1 MVPTPPAA
9 ARALLI
15 PVLVGLLA
23 ALGPRPAAAQTPA
36 RGDGMF
42 ITVPNP
48 ITQDAVKQIQM
59 KVTLAFER
67 QERDIKTIVFDFNPK
82 GLPVE
87 TSDFYQC
94 QALADYIA
102 DLWLGRV
109 KLRDVSPKI
118 NTIAFVH
125 GEVSKHTVLP
135 VLACAELV
143 MAPESKIGDVLRG
156 HEGRLPPAV
165 ESAYKDVAR
174 KSRWGDLVLR
184 MLHPDLPIHKVQ
196 LAGGGTA
203 FWSDATLKA
212 KKEQGERFTQAA
224 ETPAWLDRGNS
235 AFEAAQAV
243 AAQLAKSV
251 PADRAALA
259 DALPLPRHSLREDW
273 LAGRTP
279 VAWRIDVNG
288 LDAGRLES
296 LKRRIKEAVR
306 HGANLIILQLS
317 AEGGGDTAIIGD
329 AARELAK
336 LTNPSSPNPVTTVA
350 YVPKG
355 RSLGAATFLALGCTE
370 IVMAD
375 SAVLGDFD
383 YLKSQNAEALALK
396 RDALVQLARDQ
407 GYPPLLFQA
416 TLDKGLVLYRARPV
430 RGGAFQLITA
440 ADKQADEDRPQAK
453 RSWDLKGRLQKN
465 PGELLK
471 IDAELAREW
480 GVALKAPVESVKDL
494 YELYK
499 ARYGMDPE
507 RVRVSGDSWQ
517 DRVAEF
523 FREPVVMFFLIMIGI
538 AGLILE
544 FKMPGLGLPGVV
556 AGVCFVLFFWAH
568 SFQTEFMMLAVLLFV
583 LGLILIGLEVF
594 VMPGFGVTGISG
606 VVLLVTS
613 LVLVTLEKMPETST
627 DWNELGKNL
636 AMFVSALL
644 LAILFAFTLAWYLPH
659 IPYANRLI
667 LPPPAEEAELDRDS
681 AGGGPPQA
689 PAALLGA
696 IGEAATPLRPAGKA
710 RFGDDY
716 LDVISEGDYINPGAR
731 IQVIE
736 IEGNRIVVKEV

>member
-1 MVPTPPAA
+1 
-9 ARALLI
+9 
-15 PVLVGLLA
+15 
-23 ALGPRPAAAQTPA
+23 
-36 RGDGMF
+36 MF

-48 ITQDAVKQIQM
+48 ITQDAVKQIQT

-67 QERDIKTIVFDFNPK
+67 QGRDIRTIVFDFNPK
-82 GLPVE
+82 GALAG

-94 QALADYIA
+94 QALSDYIA
-102 DLWLGRV
+102 SVWLVGV
-109 KLRDVSPKI
+109 KVRDASPKV

-143 MAPESKIGDVLRG
+143 MAPESKLGDVLRG
-156 HEGRLPPAV
+156 QEGQLRPAI
-165 ESAYKDVAR
+165 ENAYRDLAR
-174 KSRWGDLVLR
+174 NRRSPWGDLVLR

-196 LAGGGTA
+196 LASGASA
-203 FWSDATLKA
+203 FWSDATLQA
-212 KKEQGERFTQAA
+212 KTKEAKEGKGEPFT
-224 ETPAWLDRGNS
+224 EDREMPAWLERGLS
-235 AFEAAQAV
+235 MFEAAQA
-243 AAQLAKSV
+243 AKYKLATALDT
-251 PADRAALA
+251 ADRGRCA
-259 DALPLPRHSLREDW
+259 DALGLPRQSLREDW

-296 LKRRIKEAVR
+296 LQRRVKEAVR
-306 HGANLIILQLS
+306 QGANLIFLQLN
-317 AEGGGDTAIIGD
+317 AEGGETKDIGSYAND
-329 AARELAK
+329 LAK
-336 LTNPSSPNPVTTVA
+336 LTDPSGVNPVTTVA

-355 RSLGAATFLALGCTE
+355 RSLGAATFLALGCSE

-383 YLKSQNAEALALK
+383 YLKSQSPEVLALK
-396 RDALVQLARDQ
+396 RDALVKLARDQ

-430 RGGAFQLITA
+430 RGGAFQLIRA
-440 ADKQADEDRPQAK
+440 QDKEEDERQPQAQ
-453 RSWDLKGRLQKN
+453 RSWDIKGRLQK
-465 PGELLK
+465 GQDDLLK

-480 GVALKAPVESVKDL
+480 GIALRGHAESVKEL

-499 ARYGMDPE
+499 ARYGLDPE
-507 RVRVSGDSWQ
+507 RVHVSGDSWQ
-517 DRVAEF
+517 DRVAAF
-523 FREPVVMFFLIMIGI
+523 FREPVVKFFLIMIGI

-544 FKMPGLGLPGVV
+544 FKMPGLGIPGVV

-568 SFQTEFMMLAVLLFV
+568 SFQTEFLMLAVLLFV

-606 VVLLVTS
+606 VVLLVAS
-613 LVLVTLEKMPETST
+613 LVLVTLEKMPATATEWGSLGET
-627 DWNELGKNL
+627 L
-636 AMFVSALL
+636 ATFVTGM
-644 LAILFAFTLAWYLPH
+644 LAAIVVAFTLAWYLPH

-667 LPPPAEEAELDRDS
+667 LPPPAEDGELEADTAS
-681 AGGGPPQA
+681 GGPPRA
-689 PAALLGA
+689 AAALLGA

-731 IQVIE
+731 IQVVE